1 VAASAAASQEHSLS
15 PAKPGDNRHAGS
27 TMYEPDTWKTKN
39 RLKSS
44 RRNSAELLR
53 GQPAD
58 MLLNRLD
65 TATIVVALDG
75 TVVYANPACERLLG
89 YHTSGTLEGQSL
101 PSLLVRQA
109 ETPANACI
117 EMLRD
122 PDTVT
127 NWNHS
132 DGYPIATLAS
142 DPMLF
147 DSTETMLMVSLT
159 DVSDRV
165 WNAVDRAKHFS
176 S

>member
-1 VAASAAASQEHSLS
+1 VAAPRRRLEEHSLS
-15 PAKPGDNRHAGS
+15 PAKPGDIRHAGS
-27 TMYEPDTWKTKN
+27 TMYDPDTWKTN
-39 RLKSS
+39 DRLTSS
-44 RRNSAELLR
+44 RRNSAELLQ

-89 YHTSGTLEGQSL
+89 YQTSGTLEGQSL
-101 PSLLVRQA
+101 PALLVRQSQ
-109 ETPANACI
+109 TPANACI

-132 DGYPIATLAS
+132 DGYPIATLAL

-165 WNAVDRAKHFS
+165 WTELDRAKYFLS
-176 S
+176 